1 METLFSYNVG
11 LSSVIIVRDSK
22 GNYQYI
28 VNDIESNIYE
38 VIAKHIGKALEA
50 ISPKRRVSIYDITK
64 SVLEYLKGYD
74 PEVVAYVVNRELR
87 FKKLQ
92 VLLDDPYIEDISIVG
107 PGPVWVRH
115 KLVLERDP
123 LADYIE
129 TNVIIESYEELM
141 SYMELIAE
149 RCGKVVNRKI
159 PIMDFTLP
167 EDDGGHR
174 VHIVLPDVA
183 HAAGEIVIR
192 KKVPCDFIDLD
203 SLVKVGVMPEP
214 VAELIKVTIRRG
226 GSIIILGP
234 PGSGKTTLLKAI
246 LYSAIPKHWKIAIIE
261 DTPEVDVPK
270 GASWVRY
277 TVPTDVWGAERG
289 IDQMMLAKAALRA
302 SVSRFI
308 VIGETR
314 GAEARVL
321 VQAMNMGLGGLCLP
335 ADQLLLAR
343 VDGEPGLYEISE
355 LVDRI
360 IRGNY
365 RSVEVLS
372 IGSDYSPVWIEVNSA
387 IVKNGSD
394 RFVRIEVEGGATHEV
409 HEDHLVIVA
418 SGNGGFGLKRAKELE
433 VGDFLVALPGPPRVR
448 YCRKFIEVEL
458 GEDISVLNVKARL
471 NKDFQYTVNDLR
483 TTRTSNENTTNVSN
497 TRKPD
502 TLHKVV
508 ELNRYLGYI
517 LGLFAGSGKITR
529 DSTEGIMEVCFD
541 LSSGDVVTKLLKS
554 LERISLFEHNIN
566 TIDNKNGTIR
576 ISVKSLL
583 LAKILLQLFG
593 RDKYES
599 LRGIPLGITLEAC
612 DDFRAGVIEGL
623 WDSLGSINSSGD
635 LRVHTKDRKIAES
648 LALLL
653 KTFGIS
659 ASVKS
664 LLSEGDDGL
673 EYLFEISVDNSKD
686 REKFLRIFGFT
697 NDGNTL
703 SEAKVESTTPKQELQ
718 FLKVKRVEVI
728 RKRSLLYDIEVPR
741 THVYAISGS
750 LILTHNTTFHAGS
763 PEEAIVRLTSPP
775 IDLTPQQL
783 SMIWLFITLGFR
795 EHNGLK
801 RVVVR
806 VDEPVLTSNVLT
818 LNNIYR
824 YGEEVDL
831 ETLLKRLSK
840 ARNYDWQ

>member
-11 LSSVIIVRDSK
+11 LSSVSIVRDSR

-28 VNDIESNIYE
+28 VNDIESSRYE
-38 VIAKHIGKALEA
+38 VIAKHMSKALETV
-50 ISPKRRVSIYDITK
+50 SPKRKVSIYDITK
-64 SVLEYLKGYD
+64 SVLEYLKDYD
-74 PEVVAYVVNRELR
+74 PEVVAYVVNRELKY
-87 FKKLQ
+87 KKLQ

-107 PGPVWVRH
+107 PGPAWVRH
-115 KLVLERDP
+115 KLVLEKDP

-129 TNVIIESYEELM
+129 TNVIIGTYEELM

-149 RCGKVVNRKI
+149 RCGKVINRKI

-183 HAAGEIVIR
+183 HTTGEIVIR
-192 KKVPCDFIDLD
+192 KKTPYDFIDLD
-203 SLVKVGVMPEP
+203 SLVKTGVMPGS
-214 VAELIKVTIRRG
+214 VAELIKVTVRRG
-226 GSIIILGP
+226 GSIVILGP

-246 LYSAIPKHWKIAIIE
+246 LYSAIPRHWKIAIIE

-277 TVPTDVWGAERG
+277 VVPTDVWGAERG
-289 IDQMMLAKAALRA
+289 IDQMTLAKAALRA
-302 SVSRFI
+302 SVNRFI

-314 GAEARVL
+314 GTEARVL
-321 VQAMNMGLGGLCLP
+321 AQAMNMGLGGLCLP

-355 LVDRI
+355 LVDGI
-360 IRGNY
+360 VKGSY

-372 IGSDYSPVWIEVNSA
+372 IGPDYSPTWVQVSSA

-394 RFVRIEVEGGATHEV
+394 RFIRIEVEGGATHEV
-409 HEDHLVIVA
+409 HEDHIVIVA
-418 SGNGGFGLKRAKELE
+418 GEDGGLRLKRAEELQ
-433 VGDFLVALPGPPRVR
+433 VGDLLIALPGPPRVR
-448 YCRKFIEVEL
+448 HCRKFIELDEN
-458 GEDISVLNVKARL
+458 ISDLNVKAGSGR
-471 NKDFQYTVNDLR
+471 NPQREVNDIYA
-483 TTRTSNENTTNVSN
+483 TQTSGEEIVSVSN
-497 TRKPD
+497 TGKPG
-502 TLHKVV
+502 TVRKVV
-508 ELNRYLGYI
+508 ELSRYLGYVV
-517 LGLFAGSGKITR
+517 GLFAGSGNIVR
-529 DSTEGIMEVCFD
+529 DGTEKAMEVRFS
-541 LSSGDVVTKLLKS
+541 LSSSDAVIKLLKS
-554 LERISLFEHNIN
+554 LEKIGLFERNVS
-566 TIDNKNGTIR
+566 TVDSGNGTVY
-576 ISVKSLL
+576 ISIKSLS
-583 LAKILLQLFG
+583 LAKILLRLFG
-593 RDKYES
+593 RYEHEN

-623 WDSLGSINSSGD
+623 WDSLGSVNDGGS
-635 LRVHTKDRKIAES
+635 LRVYMKSRKIAES

-659 ASVKS
+659 ASVK
-664 LLSEGDDGL
+664 LPPSEAGDSSGD
-673 EYLFEISVDNSKD
+673 LFEVSLDGVEC
-686 REKFLRIFGFT
+686 REKLKQILEFT
-697 NDGNTL
+697 HVRDTPSEVEVGN
-703 SEAKVESTTPKQELQ
+703 TTPKQELQ
-718 FLKVKRVEVI
+718 FLKVKRVEVV

-806 VDEPVLTSNVLT
+806 VDEPVLASNALI

-840 ARNYDWQ
+840 ARDND